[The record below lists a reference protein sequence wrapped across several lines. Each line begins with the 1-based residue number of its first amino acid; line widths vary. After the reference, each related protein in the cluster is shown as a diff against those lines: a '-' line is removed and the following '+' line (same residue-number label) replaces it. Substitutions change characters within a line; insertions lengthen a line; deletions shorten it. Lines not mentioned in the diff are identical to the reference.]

1 VQQTGVGTPPVHV
14 SAEENLTDMVTANAE
29 RFAHAVSFRRLVD
42 GSWLDVTARDFAA
55 HVRAVA
61 RGLIGVGFEP
71 GDRIA
76 LLCTTRY
83 EWSLLEFACWT
94 AGCVTV
100 PIDSSAPAEQIE
112 RVMSETRAKALV
124 VDSGAH
130 RRLVARVVDRLADL
144 GWVWQLDDDEDG
156 SGGAPAI
163 DELTALGANVDD
175 AEVDRRRLAVRA
187 DELASIVPTAGV
199 TGQAKGVRLTHRNL
213 LAQAR
218 GCLAAAPQLLRP
230 GHSTLLFGAMTQP
243 HLRAAALA
251 CVYGRTTLGHLPDD
265 NSLTTDLGTFR
276 PTFLV
281 TVPRILERVFGVLAG
296 RAHSDGNGRVFDIA
310 ADVAVR
316 HSQDRMNGVSL
327 RLAHLA
333 ATRLVYP
340 RVRGALGGRCIGV
353 LCAGGQLD
361 RRLTHFFRGAGVP
374 VYRGYSLAE
383 AGGFV
388 TLETQASASG
398 SVGLPLPG
406 VVIRVD
412 DDGAVLISGDTVS
425 PGYWPAGEADAGD
438 GWLATG
444 DVGSLDT
451 AGYLRIT
458 GRDGDIV
465 RTATG
470 AEVAPGP
477 IEDRV
482 RSHPLVSR
490 CVVVGDQRP
499 FVGALLTVDQEVAE
513 LWFGDDRSRLDAEL
527 AAAVDAANRGAT
539 VPIRRFRV
547 LDEELGEATGELAG
561 GQALRRDVIAKVRA
575 EEIAA
580 LYG

>member
-1 VQQTGVGTPPVHV
+1 M

-61 RGLIGVGFEP
+61 RGLISVGFAP
-71 GDRIA
+71 GDKIA
-76 LLCTTRY
+76 LLCGTRY

-94 AGCVTV
+94 VGCVSV
-100 PIDSSAPAEQIE
+100 PIDPSAPAEQVE
-112 RVMSETRAKALV
+112 RIMSQSRAKALV
-124 VDSGAH
+124 VDSAAH
-130 RRLVARVVDRLADL
+130 RQVVARVVDRLADL
-144 GWVWQLDDDEDG
+144 DWVWQLDAEEDV
-156 SGGAPAI
+156 APAI
-163 DELTALGANVDD
+163 DELTALGAGVDD
-175 AEVDRRRLAVRA
+175 TEVDRRRLAVRA
-187 DELASIVPTAGV
+187 DDLASIVHTAGV
-199 TGQAKGVRLTHRNL
+199 TGPAKAVRQTHRTL

-218 GCLAAAPQLLRP
+218 GCLAAVPQLLRP

-243 HLRAAALA
+243 HLRATALA
-251 CVYGRTTLGHLPDD
+251 CVYARTTLGHLPDEE
-265 NSLTTDLGTFR
+265 SLSTDLGTFR

-281 TVPRILERVFGVLAG
+281 TVPRTLERVYGLLAG
-296 RAHSDGNGRVFDIA
+296 RAHADGNGRVFDLA

-316 HSQDRMNGVSL
+316 RSQEQVHGVSL

-374 VYRGYSLAE
+374 VFQGYSLTE
-383 AGGFV
+383 AGGFAA
-388 TLETQASASG
+388 LETPGNAAVAG
-398 SVGLPLPG
+398 SVGMPLPG
-406 VVIRVD
+406 VAVRVE
-412 DDGAVLISGDTVS
+412 DDGTILISGDAVA
-425 PGYWPAGEADAGD
+425 PAEDASG

-444 DVGSLDT
+444 DVGRLDH
-451 AGYLRIT
+451 AGYLHVT
-458 GRDGDIV
+458 GREGDTIRTIDGP
-465 RTATG
+465 
-470 AEVAPGP
+470 EVAPGP
-477 IEDRV
+477 LEDRL

-499 FVGALLTVDQEVAE
+499 FVGALLTVDQDVAD
-513 LWFGDDRSRLDAEL
+513 LWFGEDRVGLDAAL
-527 AAAVDAANRGAT
+527 AAAVSAANRGAS
-539 VPIRRFRV
+539 VRIRRFRV
-547 LDEELGEATGELAG
+547 LDEELSETTGELAG
-561 GQALRRDVIAKVRA
+561 GQSPRRDVIAKVRA